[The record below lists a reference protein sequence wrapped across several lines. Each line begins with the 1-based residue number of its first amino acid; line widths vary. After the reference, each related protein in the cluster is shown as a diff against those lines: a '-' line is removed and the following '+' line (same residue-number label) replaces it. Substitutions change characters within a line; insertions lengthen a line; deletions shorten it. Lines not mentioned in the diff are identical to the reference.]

1 MLTARLSLLAVALFV
16 GVAAGPPAPP
26 AMASGDTDKTG
37 GSDEPSLE
45 EKVAIL
51 TEEVSRLREQMS
63 IPETDKEL
71 EGAYGMGPAA
81 SKVYGVSQGISFG
94 GYGEFYFASPYGDTG
109 ATDQVNVTDFYR
121 FIAYLGYKFSD
132 RIVMNA
138 EIEYE
143 HATTSSNFQ
152 GESGS
157 VSVEFAYLD
166 FLIDPAFNIRGGNLL
181 IPMGFLNL
189 IHEPPTYWG
198 NFRPFVAP
206 TVIPTTWREMGLGAH
221 GSGGGVRYSA
231 YVLNGFNGTK
241 FDDKGV
247 RGGRQKANRAIWEDI
262 GGVVALD
269 YFYEGMANGVVW
281 FGGSV
286 FAGGADQNL
295 IVDAAGRSLK
305 VGNQIYE
312 LHLEFR
318 KGGFKTR
325 ALATAGHI
333 SNAGALS
340 QALYADTTGTVAKQV
355 PERQIGWYVEAGYD
369 VAPLLWRESRF
380 TLTPWVRYEQY
391 NLQDAVSGVTGLP
404 ANPVLEGT
412 LLTVGL
418 ESKPH
423 PNVVI
428 KLDLVHPTNESDEP
442 VSNEIRLGAGF
453 IY

>member
-1 MLTARLSLLAVALFV
+1 MGIVLGLM
-16 GVAAGPPAPP
+16 AAPV
-26 AMASGDTDKTG
+26 MANDADKAKD
-37 GSDEPSLE
+37 SDEPSLE

-51 TEEVSRLREQMS
+51 TEEVSRLREQMN

-71 EGAYGMGPAA
+71 EAAYGMGPAA

-109 ATDQVNVTDFYR
+109 ATGQVNVTDFYR
-121 FIAYLGYKFSD
+121 FIAYFGYKFND
-132 RIVMNA
+132 RIVMNT

-152 GESGS
+152 GKAGS
-157 VSVEFAYLD
+157 VSVELAYLD
-166 FLIDPAFNIRGGNLL
+166 FLIDPVFNVRGGNLL
-181 IPMGFLNL
+181 IPIGFLNL

-198 NFRPFVAP
+198 NFRPFVE
-206 TVIPTTWREMGLGAH
+206 TTIIPTTWREMGLGAH
-221 GSGGGVRYSA
+221 GSVSTVRYSA
-231 YVLNGFNGTK
+231 YVVNGFNGAK

-247 RGGRQKANRAIWEDI
+247 RGGRQKANRAVWEDI
-262 GGVVALD
+262 GGVAALD
-269 YFYEGMANGVVW
+269 YLYEGMTNGVVQV
-281 FGGSV
+281 GGSV
-286 FAGGADQNL
+286 FTGGADQNL
-295 IVDAAGRSLK
+295 IADPAGRSLK
-305 VGNQIYE
+305 IENQIYE

-318 KGGFKTR
+318 KGRFKTR
-325 ALATAGHI
+325 ALAAAGRI

-340 QALYADTTGTVAKQV
+340 EALYADTTGNVTRQI
-355 PERQIGWYVEAGYD
+355 PERQVGWYVEAGYD
-369 VAPLLWRESRF
+369 VAPLLWNESRF
-380 TLTPWVRYEQY
+380 TLTPWIRYEQY
-391 NLQDAVSGVTGLP
+391 NLQQSVSGATGLP
-404 ANPVLEGT
+404 ANPTLEGT

-428 KLDLVHPTNESDEP
+428 KLDLVRPTNESDKP